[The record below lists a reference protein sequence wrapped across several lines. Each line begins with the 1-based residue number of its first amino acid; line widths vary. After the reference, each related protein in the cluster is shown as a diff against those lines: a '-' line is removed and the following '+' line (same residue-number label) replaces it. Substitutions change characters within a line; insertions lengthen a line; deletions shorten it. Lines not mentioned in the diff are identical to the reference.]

1 MISLLQKRKSS
12 KLLALCLLLCLL
24 GGCSTVKK
32 EAAAVTL
39 PQSYMAGV
47 AGGVVY
53 NATFRYKDFQASGLL
68 VAKRVQ
74 PSEYHVV
81 LLSKFG
87 VSLMEFKLNEAGI
100 QWIKTF
106 EQLGKKRV
114 TEMLERDFRV
124 LLLSG
129 LDKPRKLKLQ
139 KQEGEVLT
147 FKLKGAT
154 GLRLRADAKTGR
166 VLYAENRGF
175 INPVKTKV
183 SFLYKN
189 DGDIPE
195 EILLRHSN
203 VAMSLDL
210 NLLKVINA
218 ER

>member
-1 MISLLQKRKSS
+1 
-12 KLLALCLLLCLL
+12 
-24 GGCSTVKK
+24 
-32 EAAAVTL
+32 
-39 PQSYMAGV
+39 MAG
-47 AGGVVY
+47 ADGGLVY

-87 VSLMEFKLNEAGI
+87 VSLMEFKLNEGGI

-114 TEMLERDFRV
+114 EKMLERDFRV
-124 LLLSG
+124 LLLTG
-129 LDKPRKLKLQ
+129 LDNPGKLKLQ
-139 KQEGEVLT
+139 KQEGGELT
-147 FKLKGAT
+147 YKVKSDP
-154 GLRLRADAKTGR
+154 GLRLRAEAETGR

-183 SFLYKN
+183 SFLYKE

-195 EILLRHSN
+195 EISLKHSN
-203 VAMSLDL
+203 VAMRLDL